1 VVVEVKALACELPYV
16 TGVPLSRFSISELRR
31 EVIDRGIVANISD
44 ATLWRW
50 LAQDAI
56 RPWRVRSWVFPRDP
70 EFARKAGRVLDL
82 YQGRWEGKPLS
93 KRDFVISADEK
104 TSIQV
109 LARKH
114 RTLPPAPGKPT
125 RVEHEYERRGT
136 VAYLAALDI
145 NRARVFGR
153 CEERTG
159 IEPFHRLVSQVM
171 DRQPYR
177 SAKRVFWVMDNGTSH
192 RGAKSVERL
201 TSRWRNIVP
210 VHLPVHASW
219 LNQIEIYFSIV
230 QRKVLTPND
239 FASPEE
245 LAERLLGFQERYEL
259 IAKPFEWRF
268 TRKDLDKLME
278 KISNH
283 SDGMPLAA

>member
-1 VVVEVKALACELPYV
+1 MVVEVKALACELPYM

-31 EVIDRGIVANISD
+31 EVIDRGIVAKVSD

-70 EFARKAGRVLDL
+70 GFAEKAGRVLDL

-93 KRDFVISADEK
+93 RRDFVLSADEK

-114 RTLPPAPGKPT
+114 GTLPPGPGKPM
-125 RVEHEYERRGT
+125 RVEREYKRHGT
-136 VAYLAALDI
+136 VAYLAALDV

-153 CEERTG
+153 CEEATG

-171 DRQPYR
+171 DQQPYR

-230 QRKVLTPND
+230 QRKVLTPSD

-259 IAKPFEWRF
+259 IAKPLEWRF
-268 TRKDLDKLME
+268 TRKDLDRLME

-283 SDGMPLAA
+283 GDSMPIAA

>member
-1 VVVEVKALACELPYV
+1 MKALACELPYT

-70 EFARKAGRVLDL
+70 GFAEKAGRVLDL

-93 KRDFVISADEK
+93 RRDFVLSADEK

-114 RTLPPAPGKPT
+114 GTLPPGPGKPM
-125 RVEHEYERRGT
+125 RVEHEYKRHGT
-136 VAYLAALDI
+136 VAYLAALDV

-153 CEERTG
+153 CEEATG

-171 DRQPYR
+171 DQQPYR

-230 QRKVLTPND
+230 QRKVLTPSD

-283 SDGMPLAA
+283 GDSMPIAA

>member
-1 VVVEVKALACELPYV
+1 MKALACELPYM

-70 EFARKAGRVLDL
+70 EFAEKAGRVLDL

-93 KRDFVISADEK
+93 RRDFVLSADEK

-114 RTLPPAPGKPT
+114 GTLPPGPGKPM
-125 RVEHEYERRGT
+125 RVEHEYKRHGT
-136 VAYLAALDI
+136 VAYLAALDV

-153 CEERTG
+153 CEEATG

-171 DRQPYR
+171 DQQPYR

-230 QRKVLTPND
+230 QRKVLTPSD

-259 IAKPFEWRF
+259 IAKPLEWRF
-268 TRKDLDKLME
+268 TRKDLDRLME

-283 SDGMPLAA
+283 GDSMPIAA

>member
-1 VVVEVKALACELPYV
+1 MVVEVKALACELPYM

-70 EFARKAGRVLDL
+70 GFAEKAGRVLDL

-93 KRDFVISADEK
+93 RRDFVLSADEK

-114 RTLPPAPGKPT
+114 GTLPPGPGKPM
-125 RVEHEYERRGT
+125 RVEHEYKRHGT
-136 VAYLAALDI
+136 VAYLAALDV

-153 CEERTG
+153 CEEATG

-171 DRQPYR
+171 DQQPYR

-230 QRKVLTPND
+230 QRKVLTPSD

-259 IAKPFEWRF
+259 IAKPLEWRF
-268 TRKDLDKLME
+268 TRKDLDRLME

-283 SDGMPLAA
+283 GDSMPIAA

>member
-1 VVVEVKALACELPYV
+1 VKALACELPYM

-70 EFARKAGRVLDL
+70 EFAEKAGRVLDL

-93 KRDFVISADEK
+93 RRDFVLSADEK

-114 RTLPPAPGKPT
+114 GTLPPGPGKPM
-125 RVEHEYERRGT
+125 RVEHEYKRHGT
-136 VAYLAALDI
+136 VAYLAALDV

-153 CEERTG
+153 CEEATG

-171 DRQPYR
+171 DQQPYR

-230 QRKVLTPND
+230 QRKVLTPSD

-259 IAKPFEWRF
+259 IAKPLEWRF
-268 TRKDLDKLME
+268 TRKDLDRLME

-283 SDGMPLAA
+283 GDSMPIAA